1 MTIHDLFAT
10 ANKDNKD
17 SPFETEKENELIEKT
32 IEFFPEFNDEKR
44 PGDIEDKA
52 VSALYDLICY
62 ERERAFTIGYKTAIS
77 IILAGV
83 TVE

>member
-1 MTIHDLFAT
+1 MTIHDLFET
-10 ANKDNKD
+10 VNKD

-44 PGDIEDKA
+44 SGDIEDNA

-62 ERERAFTIGYKTAIS
+62 ERERAFTIGYKTAVS

-83 TVE
+83 TAE

>member
-1 MTIHDLFAT
+1 MTIHDLFET
-10 ANKDNKD
+10 VNKDNKD

-32 IEFFPEFNDEKR
+32 IEFFPEFNDEKSQ
-44 PGDIEDKA
+44 GEVEDKA

>member
-1 MTIHDLFAT
+1 MTIHDLFET
-10 ANKDNKD
+10 VNKD

-62 ERERAFTIGYKTAIS
+62 ERERTFTIGYKTAVS
-77 IILAGV
+77 IIIAGV

>member
-1 MTIHDLFAT
+1 MTILDLFET
-10 ANKDNKD
+10 VNKD

-62 ERERAFTIGYKTAIS
+62 ERERAFTIGYKTAVS
-77 IILAGV
+77 IIIAGV

>member
-1 MTIHDLFAT
+1 MTIHDLFET
-10 ANKDNKD
+10 VNKD

-62 ERERAFTIGYKTAIS
+62 ERERAFTIGYKTAVS
-77 IILAGV
+77 IIIAGV

>member
-1 MTIHDLFAT
+1 MTIHDLFET
-10 ANKDNKD
+10 VNKD